1 MLKFLTDEHVLYRP
15 TMFRQM
21 RLAWPTICVQA
32 DETGLYLPL
41 DETVLYRP
49 SMFRQMRLARTDL
62 LCSDRWDCP
71 VQTIYMFRQ
80 MRLSCTDQLCIF
92 ARIALVYS
100 LFQTVR
106 NAKLWPSWIFLRAN
120 NCLPSFPVANFCL
133 KTDDTRASTL
143 CTYKK

>member
-1 MLKFLTDEHVLYRP
+1 MSMSCIYQLCSGRWDWPV
-15 TMFRQM
+15 
-21 RLAWPTICVQA
+21 PTICVQA
-32 DETGLYLPL
+32 DETGLYLPS
-41 DETVLYRP
+41 DETVLSVLYRP
-49 SMFRQMRLARTDL
+49 SMFKQMRLARTDL